1 MQPDRAIYVSDAVL
15 LLVFSAESERM
26 LCQMIRKNLLF
37 FSLPPKHKRWSANTS
52 VPLVEDDTRLNCDV
66 LGLYGTLSN
75 DTKVYVRQ
83 VCGRACVSAGGL
95 FPEQNNLQKTP
106 KREVGGSMGGGALSS
121 CGAQAA
127 STQANDPVCT
137 KTY

>member
-1 MQPDRAIYVSDAVL
+1 MQPDRAIYVSNAVL

-37 FSLPPKHKRWSANTS
+37 LLPPKHKRWSANTS
-52 VPLVEDDTRLNCDV
+52 VPLVEDDTRVNCDV

-83 VCGRACVSAGGL
+83 VCWRACQQVVYSLSRTTFKRLLKEKSGGIWG
-95 FPEQNNLQKTP
+95 E
-106 KREVGGSMGGGALSS
+106 ALSS

-127 STQANDPVCT
+127 SAQANDPVCT